1 MGEMAALW
9 GYEENHDMEQLGQ
22 QLLYTTL
29 ELEKVKSEAMEEIRK
44 NKEYIKQLIHLLR
57 YAIQERDEAR
67 NQLHNLLLVNKD
79 NNIFSLTTKTAES
92 SDNLSET
99 YNYHSHGSS
108 PVESLFEGNQSSELS
123 NVTLVVQ
130 DTNPLILNTSNTK
143 NNNNNNNNNNQVNP
157 VMVPKVFD
165 QGLGIIDNLVRGRVL
180 PQKGK
185 FLQAVLRAGPLLQ
198 TLLVAGPLPKWRN
211 PPQFQPFQVPPLPIK
226 CCEVPNVVGQ
236 LGSRLQ
242 SFDQVP
248 CGPAHVQSGSV
259 LNFGNM
265 APNGQ
270 LVASGMNDI
279 CYAPLAKR
287 QRFS

>member
-9 GYEENHDMEQLGQ
+9 SYEENHDMEQLGQ

-44 NKEYIKQLIHLLR
+44 NKEYIKQLIHLLT

-67 NQLHNLLLVNKD
+67 NQLHNLLLINKH
-79 NNIFSLTTKTAES
+79 NNNFSLTTKTAES

-130 DTNPLILNTSNTK
+130 DTNPLILNTSNS

-157 VMVPKVFD
+157 VIVPTVVD
-165 QGLGIIDNLVRGRVL
+165 QGLVIIDNLVRGRVL

-226 CCEVPNVVGQ
+226 ACEVSNVVGQ

-248 CGPAHVQSGSV
+248 CGPVQVQPGYV

-265 APNGQ
+265 APNGP
-270 LVASGMNDI
+270 LVESGMNDTG
-279 CYAPLAKR
+279 YAPLPKR